1 MHSLSSRQVRK
12 NQILGDW
19 IERFHRNLRLGSKT
33 LPQIHGFQI
42 LLRAATQ
49 GLGEI
54 SVCAIGLVLAILKSK
69 ESNRSFTTWK
79 RFVSFSSSLR
89 YFILAFVGGSY
100 DRRRVSPQ
108 SVVRIHGRIP
118 RNRRRHRQSLRYLPS
133 TSYSR

>member
-54 SVCAIGLVLAILKSK
+54 SVCAIGLVLAILKVKKAIEVLLLGNVS
-69 ESNRSFTTWK
+69 SCFHQACDISF
-79 RFVSFSSSLR
+79 
-89 YFILAFVGGSY
+89 
-100 DRRRVSPQ
+100 
-108 SVVRIHGRIP
+108 
-118 RNRRRHRQSLRYLPS
+118 
-133 TSYSR
+133 